1 MSRNPEIRVEGTT
14 IHVGDVEI
22 SLRFLETFRETPG
35 GGTEARV
42 KVYCQG
48 CRRPK
53 AVGRVGLRH
62 MGDGVIDLQPN
73 CHECRAAMNARK
85 RAETGT

>member
-1 MSRNPEIRVEGTT
+1 MSRKAAIRVEGTT
-14 IHVGDVEI
+14 IHGGDVQI
-22 SLRFLETFRETPG
+22 ILRFLETLRETPG
-35 GGTEARV
+35 GGTEHRV
-42 KVYCQG
+42 KVHCQG

-85 RAETGT
+85 RAEARP

>member
-1 MSRNPEIRVEGTT
+1 MSEIQVEGNVIVVGRTR
-14 IHVGDVEI
+14 IH
-22 SLRFLETFRETPG
+22 LRFLETFRDLPD

-48 CRRPK
+48 CRRFK

-73 CHECRAAMNARK
+73 CHECRGAMNARK
-85 RAETGT
+85 RGEARP